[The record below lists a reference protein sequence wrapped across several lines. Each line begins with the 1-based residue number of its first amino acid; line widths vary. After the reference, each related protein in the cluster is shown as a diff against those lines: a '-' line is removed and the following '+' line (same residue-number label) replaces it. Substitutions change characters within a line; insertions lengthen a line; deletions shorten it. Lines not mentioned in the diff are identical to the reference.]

1 MHFLIS
7 SEFLHYLVASTHFTD
22 HSKWGRKKKK
32 VEMKVLPAK
41 YAGLPCFNTQP
52 GAESFKAGV
61 FQQLHCSL
69 QDP

>member
-1 MHFLIS
+1 MHFLYPLNSYILWSHLLIS
-7 SEFLHYLVASTHFTD
+7 L
-22 HSKWGRKKKK
+22 KKK

-69 QDP
+69 QNP

>member
-1 MHFLIS
+1 MG
-7 SEFLHYLVASTHFTD
+7 E
-22 HSKWGRKKKK
+22 KKKKKKK
-32 VEMKVLPAK
+32 VEMEVLPAK

>member
-1 MHFLIS
+1 MQFLYPLNSYILWPHLLIS
-7 SEFLHYLVASTHFTD
+7 LIIQNGE
-22 HSKWGRKKKK
+22 KK
-32 VEMKVLPAK
+32 VEMEVLPAK

-69 QDP
+69 QEP

>member
-22 HSKWGRKKKK
+22 SKWGRKKKK

>member
-1 MHFLIS
+1 MHFLYPLNSYTLWSHLLIS
-7 SEFLHYLVASTHFTD
+7 LIILNGGE
-22 HSKWGRKKKK
+22 KKK
-32 VEMKVLPAK
+32 VEMEVLPAK